1 MSGYVEGRILCAF
14 IDTAADL
21 SLIPHSWKRYGKT
34 TNLRKNIKIRSF
46 DGKSKQILRKTVSLK
61 INFGNVA
68 VNLKFYLCK
77 TKAPIIGVDLLRDPK
92 LNLSINTKNEK
103 FYIDQRSMK
112 TANNEITSDE
122 FLHNRIDQAKTN
134 NEIRS
139 DNTRINWIRSKLVRS
154 KIFVHP
160 IDYKK
165 SRKRS

>member
-34 TNLRKNIKIRSF
+34 TRLRKNIKIRSF

-77 TKAPIIGVDLLRDPK
+77 TKVR
-92 LNLSINTKNEK
+92 E
-103 FYIDQRSMK
+103 Y
-112 TANNEITSDE
+112 E
-122 FLHNRIDQAKTN
+122 
-134 NEIRS
+134 
-139 DNTRINWIRSKLVRS
+139 NWI
-154 KIFVHP
+154 
-160 IDYKK
+160 
-165 SRKRS
+165 